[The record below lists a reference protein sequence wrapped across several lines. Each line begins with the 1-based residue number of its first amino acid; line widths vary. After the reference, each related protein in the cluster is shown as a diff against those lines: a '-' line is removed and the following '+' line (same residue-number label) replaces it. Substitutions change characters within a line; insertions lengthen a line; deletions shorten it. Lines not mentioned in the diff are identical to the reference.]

1 MKTSWL
7 KLKLWSKVTVFGGIA
22 LYVVGFI
29 IANRNARVD
38 PTLNF
43 LFKEY
48 EKPSV
53 LLVLLL
59 TGLTS
64 VFGWWLF
71 KTVFKTVRQMRDVKR
86 RAHLER
92 IEREHAE
99 MIAEAAKLGGSR
111 RTRMSSCTSARSLS
125 GPGLVMPLASFS
137 STRRGN

>member
-1 MKTSWL
+1 MKTTWL
-7 KLKLWSKVTVFGGIA
+7 KIKLWSKVTVFGGIA

-38 PTLNF
+38 PSLDF
-43 LFKEY
+43 LFKKY
-48 EKPSV
+48 DNANV

-59 TGLTS
+59 TGLFS

-71 KTVFKTVRQMRDVKR
+71 KTVFKTIRQMRDVKR

-99 MIAEAAKLGGSR
+99 MIAKAAKLQMR
-111 RTRMSSCTSARSLS
+111 PEA
-125 GPGLVMPLASFS
+125 GPGAMPGPRPKAS
-137 STRRGN
+137 G